1 MAQVRQR
8 LSLAKNKFEFAFPDF
23 FEAHHRSYNW
33 FLEEG
38 IKQLLASVNPIKD
51 SLEKMW
57 SLELLD
63 YYFKD
68 PEYTLNEALE
78 YDLTYSRPM
87 FVKAKLTNL
96 KDNEVKTQDVYFM
109 DVPVLTEQG
118 HFVINGVVRTV
129 RHQMVRS
136 EGVIFQHDKNELLVA
151 AGEINKIVARLI
163 PARGAWYLFD
173 VNKKNVVTIR
183 LIRQR
188 VKILVTTLLRAL
200 KGYSNQQI
208 AELFKVADP
217 SGKYIKNTLDH
228 DRTTTREEAVM
239 DIYAKLRP
247 NEVATYDRAN
257 RYVRGF
263 FFDSRRFSLGPVGR
277 YQLNQKLGTGFRK
290 PKLYTKDLIAI
301 LRHLVL
307 VNEGKES
314 TDDVDSLMNRRVKS
328 VGEILFEV
336 ANDAMT
342 RFERNV
348 KDRMS
353 RLGNEK
359 GVMPASLMNTK
370 TISAQL
376 ESFFSMSQLS
386 KFMEQQ
392 NIFGQIEELRRLTA
406 KGPGGLQTK
415 NAGFSVRDV
424 HFSHYSRICPVT
436 TPEGINAGLVSHF
449 SVYARLNKYGFIE
462 APFRKLQNEVKN
474 SEKLVVNKIL
484 REDIEIGKTKLE
496 KGTFISEKLAKEIAK
511 VKVETV
517 KVYPF
522 LTNDVEYFSYHDEKS
537 RYIAMYSA
545 AHDDFGNY
553 LPGIITT
560 RHEGD
565 YHLESS
571 EKIEYVDVHGWQVG
585 SLGLALIPFADRTNS
600 YRTMMGSNMQRQAL
614 PLVFPEAPYVAT
626 GVEREIARQSGM
638 ALYADQDGVVE
649 YADANYAVLK
659 YKDGSKK
666 EYRLNNFF
674 RTNDNT
680 VITQRVLVAPG
691 EKVKKGDLL
700 VDGPSMDQGELS
712 LGRNVL
718 VAVLSYEGYNYDDG
732 FVVSEKMVQNDMFST
747 VQLKLYAQDLR
758 ETKTGPE
765 ILTSDI
771 PGLNYKLLRNLTAEG
786 IVRTGSVAR
795 GGDILAGIISQKAE
809 KQLSP
814 EEALLHAVFGES
826 AKEVKNNSLRM
837 PYGSEGIV
845 VKTQILSREDGYK
858 LPAGVLRRVKVWV
871 SELKRVDY
879 GDKFSGYYGDKG
891 TVSAILPV
899 EDMPYLADGTPVDV
913 VMTPLLVK
921 RMNMGILYQMYY
933 STLAREA
940 GEMLEVPNF
949 EELDQA
955 AIDKML
961 EKVGVEKLEKQVLYD
976 GRTGEPLQN
985 KVAVG
990 WRYFIRLKHIAADKM
1005 HARSTGPYSVVTQ
1018 QPVGG
1023 KAQLGGMRFGEMEVW
1038 ALQAHG
1044 VPYTLQEILTIKSD
1058 DIRGRTQAYKAIIQ
1072 GDPIKMVNIPESFHV
1087 LVKELNSLG
1096 IKVELL
1102 KGEKEEAAEELI
1114 REDARA
1120 DDDEVV
1126 PMSENKEV
1134 LVSDE
1139 VQPEQEVNLKEE
1151 E

>member
-1 MAQVRQR
+1 MAKVRQR
-8 LSLAKNKFEFAFPDF
+8 LNLSKNKFQFEFPDF

-38 IKQLLASVNPIKD
+38 IKQLLAGVNPIKD

-63 YYFKD
+63 YYFKE
-68 PEYTLNEALE
+68 PEHTLTEALE
-78 YDLTYSRPM
+78 YDLSYSKPM

-96 KDNEVKTQDVYFM
+96 KNNEVKTQDVYFM

-118 HFVINGVVRTV
+118 HFVVNGVVKTV

-136 EGVIFQHDKNELLVA
+136 EGVIFQDEKNPLLVS
-151 AGEINKIVARLI
+151 AGEVNKVVARLI
-163 PARGAWYLFD
+163 PSRGAWYLFD
-173 VNKKNVVTIR
+173 VNKKNVITIR

-200 KGYSNQQI
+200 KGYSNSQI
-208 AELFKVADP
+208 VELFKNVDP
-217 SGKYIKNTLDH
+217 EGKYIKQTLNH
-228 DRTTTREEAVM
+228 DKTTTKEEAVM

-263 FFDSRRFSLGPVGR
+263 FFDSRRFYLGPVGR
-277 YQLNQKLGTGFRK
+277 YQLNQRLGSSFKK
-290 PKLYTKDLIAI
+290 PKMYTKDLIAI
-301 LRHLVL
+301 LRQLVL
-307 VNEGKES
+307 VNERKAKP
-314 TDDVDSLMNRRVKS
+314 DDVDSLMNRRVKS

-353 RLGNEK
+353 RLGNET

-424 HFSHYSRICPVT
+424 HFSHYSRLCAVT
-436 TPEGINAGLVSHF
+436 SPEGINAGLVTHF
-449 SVYARLNKYGFIE
+449 AVYARLNKYGFIE
-462 APFRKLQNEVKN
+462 APFRKLKNEVENKADQT
-474 SEKLVVNKIL
+474 VNRIL
-484 REDIEIGKTKLE
+484 REAVVVGKQTLE
-496 KGTFISEKLAKEIAK
+496 KGTFIDEKIAKELTKAEQEK
-511 VKVETV
+511 VA
-517 KVYPF
+517 VYPF
-522 LTNDVEYFSYHDEKS
+522 LTNEVSYFSYHEEMGKAMAMFTSPHDE
-537 RYIAMYSA
+537 
-545 AHDDFGNY
+545 FGNY
-553 LPGIITT
+553 IPGIVTV
-560 RHEGD
+560 RQNGD

-571 EKIEYVDVHGWQVG
+571 ELIQYVDVHGWQIG
-585 SLGLALIPFADRTNS
+585 SLGLALIPFADRT
-600 YRTMMGSNMQRQAL
+600 YTFRAMMGSNMQRQAL

-638 ALYADQDGVVE
+638 SLYAEQDGVVE
-649 YADANYAVLK
+649 YADANYIVMK
-659 YKDGSKK
+659 YKDGEKK
-666 EYRLNNFF
+666 EYRLQNFF

-680 VITQRVLVAPG
+680 VLTQKTLVTPG
-691 EKVKKGDLL
+691 EKVEKGDLL
-700 VDGPSMDQGELS
+700 VDGPSMDKGELS
-712 LGRNVL
+712 LGKNVL
-718 VAVLSYEGYNYDDG
+718 VAVLSYEGFNYDDG
-732 FVVSEKMVQNDMFST
+732 FVISEKVIQKDLFST
-747 VQLKLYAQDLR
+747 VQLKLLSQDLR

-786 IVRTGSVAR
+786 IVRTGSVVR
-795 GGDILAGIISQKAE
+795 GGDILSGIISQKAE

-858 LPAGVLRRVKVWV
+858 LPAGVLKRVKIWI

-913 VMTPLLVK
+913 IITPLLVK
-921 RMNMGILYQMYY
+921 RMNMGILFQMYY
-933 STLAREA
+933 STLAKET
-940 GEMLEVPNF
+940 GEMFEIPNF
-949 EELDQA
+949 EELDEA
-955 AIDKML
+955 EI
-961 EKVGVEKLEKQVLYD
+961 EKLLMRLDIQKLGKQTLYD
-976 GRTGEPLQN
+976 GRTGEPLQE

-990 WRYFIRLKHIAADKM
+990 WRYFLRLKHIAADKL

-1038 ALQAHG
+1038 ALEAHG
-1044 VPYTLQEILTIKSD
+1044 VPYTLQEMLTIKSD
-1058 DIRGRTQAYKAIIQ
+1058 DIRGRTQAYKSIIQ
-1072 GDPIKMVNIPESFHV
+1072 GDPIKMVNIPETFNV

-1102 KGEKEEAAEELI
+1102 KDQREESAEEYI
-1114 REDARA
+1114 HEQANA
-1120 DDDEVV
+1120 DEESRL
-1126 PMSENKEV
+1126 SETKEV
-1134 LVSDE
+1134 LVADANE
-1139 VQPEQEVNLKEE
+1139 QPEVNMSEE
-1151 E
+1151 

>member
-1 MAQVRQR
+1 MAKIRQR
-8 LSLAKNKFEFAFPDF
+8 LNLSKNKFQFEFPDF

-68 PEYTLNEALE
+68 PEFSLNEALE

-96 KDNEVKTQDVYFM
+96 KDGEAKTQDVYFM

-136 EGVIFQHDKNELLVA
+136 EGVIFQEEKNPLLVS
-151 AGEINKIVARLI
+151 AGEVNKVVARLI
-163 PARGAWYLFD
+163 PSRGAWYLFD
-173 VNKKNVVTIR
+173 VNKKNVITIR

-200 KGYSNQQI
+200 KGYSNSQI
-208 AELFKVADP
+208 IELFKQVDP
-217 SGKYIKNTLDH
+217 TGKYIKATLDH
-228 DRTTTREEAVM
+228 DKTTSKEEAIM

-263 FFDSRRFSLGPVGR
+263 FFDSRRFYLGPVGR
-277 YQLNQKLGTGFRK
+277 YQLNQKLGASLKK
-290 PKLYTKDLIAI
+290 PKMYTKDLIAI
-301 LRHLVL
+301 LRRLIQT
-307 VNEGKES
+307 NEGKYPV
-314 TDDVDSLMNRRVKS
+314 DDVDSLMNRRVKS

-336 ANDAMT
+336 ANDAMS

-359 GVMPASLMNTK
+359 GIMPASLMNTK

-424 HFSHYSRICPVT
+424 HFSHYSRLCPVT
-436 TPEGINAGLVSHF
+436 SPEGINAGLVTHF
-449 SVYARLNKYGFIE
+449 AVYARLNKYGFIE
-462 APFRKLQNEVKN
+462 APFRRVKN
-474 SEKLVVNKIL
+474 VVKADASELTNRIL
-484 REDIEIGKTKLE
+484 REDLEVGKKTVA
-496 KGTFISEKLAKEIAK
+496 KGTFIDEKLAKELAK
-511 VKVETV
+511 AGKDEIM
-517 KVYPF
+517 VYPF
-522 LTNDVEYFSYHDEKS
+522 LTNEVDYFSYHEERSKTVAMFSAPHDE
-537 RYIAMYSA
+537 Y
-545 AHDDFGNY
+545 GNY
-553 LPGIITT
+553 LPGIITV

-565 YHLESS
+565 YHLDSS
-571 EKIEYVDVHGWQVG
+571 EKVEYVDVHGWQIG
-585 SLGLALIPFADRTNS
+585 SLGLALIPFADRTYS

-614 PLVFPEAPYVAT
+614 PLVFPEAPLVAT

-638 ALYADQDGVVE
+638 AIYAEQDGVVE
-649 YADANYAVLK
+649 YADANYIIVK
-659 YKDGSKK
+659 YKGGEKR
-666 EYRLNNFF
+666 EYRLQNFF
-674 RTNDNT
+674 RTNDDT
-680 VITQRVLVAPG
+680 IMTQRALVIPG
-691 EKVKKGDLL
+691 EKVQKGDLL
-700 VDGPSMDQGELS
+700 VDGPSMDQGELA
-712 LGRNVL
+712 LGKNVL

-732 FVVSEKMVQNDMFST
+732 FVISEKIIQNDTFST
-747 VQLKLYAQDLR
+747 VKLKLYTQDLR

-771 PGLNYKLLRNLTAEG
+771 PGLNYKVLRNLTADG

-871 SELKRVDY
+871 AELKRVNY

-933 STLAREA
+933 STLAKEA

-949 EELDQA
+949 EEMDEKEIEKLL
-955 AIDKML
+955 K
-961 EKVGVEKLEKQVLYD
+961 KVGVEKLEKQTLYD

-985 KVAVG
+985 KVGVG

-1072 GDPIKMVNIPESFHV
+1072 GDPIKMVNIPESFNV

-1096 IKVELL
+1096 IKVALL
-1102 KGEKEEAAEELI
+1102 KDRRETSAEEVI
-1114 REDARA
+1114 REASA
-1120 DDDEVV
+1120 EDDDS
-1126 PMSENKEV
+1126 PLSENKEV
-1134 LVSDE
+1134 LISDTVAE
-1139 VQPEQEVNLKEE
+1139 TEVNMTEE
-1151 E
+1151 

>member
-1 MAQVRQR
+1 MAKVRQR
-8 LSLAKNKFEFAFPDF
+8 LNLSKNKFSFAFPDF
-23 FEAHHRSYNW
+23 FESHHRSYNW

-38 IKQLLASVNPIKD
+38 IKQLLEGVSPIKD

-63 YYFKD
+63 YYFKE
-68 PEYTLNEALE
+68 PEHTLNEALE

-96 KDNEVKTQDVYFM
+96 KNNEVKTQDVYFM
-109 DVPVLTEQG
+109 DVPVLTDQG

-136 EGVIFQHDKNELLVA
+136 EGVIFQNEKNLLLVA
-151 AGEINKIVARLI
+151 AGDTNKVVARLI

-173 VNKKNVVTIR
+173 VNKKNVMTIR

-200 KGYSNQQI
+200 KGYTNQQI
-208 AELFKVADP
+208 IELFKSVDP
-217 SGKYIKNTLDH
+217 SGKYIKATLDH
-228 DRTTTREEAVM
+228 DKTTSKEEAVM

-263 FFDSRRFSLGPVGR
+263 FFDSRRFYLGPVGR
-277 YQLNQKLGTGFRK
+277 YQLNQKLGSSFKK
-290 PKLYTKDLIAI
+290 PKLYSKDLVAI
-301 LRHLVL
+301 LRHLIQ
-307 VNEGKES
+307 VNEGKDVV
-314 TDDVDSLMNRRVKS
+314 DDVDSLMNRRVKS

-336 ANDAMT
+336 VNEATT

-353 RLGNEK
+353 RLGNET

-436 TPEGINAGLVSHF
+436 SPEGINAGLVTHF
-449 SVYARLNKYGFIE
+449 SVYARLNKYGFVE
-462 APFRKLQNEVKN
+462 APFRKVKNEVKN
-474 SEKLVVNKIL
+474 DAEKLVNRIL
-484 REDIEIGKTKLE
+484 RESIEAGKTTYE
-496 KGTFISEKLAKEIAK
+496 KGTFIDEKIAKEIAK
-511 VKVETV
+511 TNKETV
-517 KVYPF
+517 AVYPY
-522 LTNDVEYFSYHDEKS
+522 LTEDVDYFSYHEEKGK
-537 RYIAMYSA
+537 YIAMYSS
-545 AHDDFGNY
+545 AHDEYGNY
-553 LPGIITT
+553 LPGIITV
-560 RHEGD
+560 RHDGD
-565 YHLESS
+565 YTLESS
-571 EKIEYVDVHGWQVG
+571 EKVEYVDVHGWQVG

-614 PLVFPEAPYVAT
+614 PLVFPEAPFVAT

-638 ALYADQDGVVE
+638 SLYAENDGVVE
-649 YADANYAVLK
+649 YADANYLVVK

-666 EYRLNNFF
+666 EYRLSNFF

-680 VITQRVLVAPG
+680 VLTQKLLVTPG
-691 EKVKKGDLL
+691 EKVQKGDLL
-700 VDGPSMDQGELS
+700 VDGPSMDQGELA

-732 FVVSEKMVQNDMFST
+732 FVISEKLVQNDTFST
-747 VQLKLYAQDLR
+747 VKLILHTQDLR

-771 PGLNYKLLRNLTAEG
+771 PGLNYKLIRNLTADG
-786 IVRTGSVAR
+786 IVRTGSVVR

-858 LPAGVLRRVKVWV
+858 LPAGVLKRVKVWV
-871 SELKRVDY
+871 AELKRVDY

-899 EDMPYLADGTPVDV
+899 EDMPFLADGTPVDV

-933 STLAREA
+933 STLAKES
-940 GEMLEVPNF
+940 GEMLEIPSF
-949 EELDQA
+949 EELDEKE
-955 AIDKML
+955 IEKLL

-976 GRTGEPLQN
+976 GRTGEPLQE
-985 KVAVG
+985 KVGVG

-1038 ALQAHG
+1038 ALEAHG
-1044 VPYTLQEILTIKSD
+1044 VPFTLQEMLTIKSD
-1058 DIRGRTQAYKAIIQ
+1058 DIRGRTQAYKSIIQ
-1072 GDPIKMVNIPESFHV
+1072 GDPIKMINIPESFNV

-1096 IKVELL
+1096 VKVELL
-1102 KGEKEEAAEELI
+1102 KDRREESAETFI
-1114 REDARA
+1114 REDALA
-1120 DDDEVV
+1120 DDDSPLSETKEVV
-1126 PMSENKEV
+1126 
-1134 LVSDE
+1134 VSDD
-1139 VQPEQEVNLKEE
+1139 QPEINMNEE
-1151 E
+1151 